1 MRSKKAIILLI
12 VVAVVMSTNVFS
24 KKKDPV
30 VQMAI
35 LLDTSGSM
43 SGLIE
48 QAKMQLWKIVNEM
61 ATAKRGKRSPLIEV
75 ALYEY
80 GKSSIPASKGY
91 IKMLVPLTTD
101 LDRISEELFKLRTNG
116 GSEYCGMVIDK
127 AVKELT
133 WNKSNKEYKVI
144 FIAGNEPFTQGSVDY
159 RDSCKTAISNGIIVN
174 TIFCGPFQTGV
185 NTSWKDGA
193 DISDGSYM
201 NIDHNRKIVH
211 IKSPQDEEIIRLG
224 KELNKT
230 YISYGKVGEKM
241 KARQEKQDA
250 NAGSMSPSVMVERSA
265 AKASKQYRN
274 TAWDL
279 VDAEKEGSV
288 KVEEV
293 ADKDLPEE
301 MRKMDKTERKAYVK
315 KKGEERVKLQKK
327 IQELKKEREKY
338 VRSKRVEMSKDKTL
352 DDAIINALKKQASK
366 KKYKFEN
373 K

>member
-1 MRSKKAIILLI
+1 MRSKKLIILF
-12 VVAVVMSTNVFS
+12 VVITIVMSSNVFS

-30 VQMAI
+30 VQLAI

-61 ATAKRGKRSPLIEV
+61 ATAKRGKRSPILEV

-80 GKSSIPASKGY
+80 GKSSIPASRGY

-101 LDRISEELFKLRTNG
+101 LDRISEELFRLKTNG
-116 GSEYCGMVIDK
+116 GSEFCGMVIDK

-159 RDSCKTAISNGIIVN
+159 RQSCKSAITNGIIVN

-185 NTSWKDGA
+185 NTKWKDGA
-193 DISDGSYM
+193 DVADGSYM
-201 NIDHNRKIVH
+201 NIDHNKKIVH
-211 IKSPQDEEIIRLG
+211 IKAPQDKEIIRLG

-230 YISYGKVGEKM
+230 YISYGKTGTKM
-241 KARQEKQDA
+241 KERQEKQDM

-265 AKASKQYRN
+265 VKASKQYRN
-274 TAWDL
+274 TSWDL
-279 VDAEKEGSV
+279 VDADKEGKV
-288 KVEEV
+288 KVEEIAEDELPAEMKKMSV
-293 ADKDLPEE
+293 GEKKD
-301 MRKMDKTERKAYVK
+301 YIK
-315 KKGEERVKLQKK
+315 KKGRERSEIQKK
-327 IQELKKEREKY
+327 IQTLKKEREKF
-338 VRSKRVEMSKDKTL
+338 VKDKRVEMVKGKTL
-352 DDAIINALKKQASK
+352 DDAIIEALKKQAEK
-366 KKYKFEN
+366 KKYKFE
-373 K
+373 KE